1 MGMGMPGMPGIGPL
15 DPGRRMS
22 VDSLQLYY
30 PMSLQS
36 LGHDPHHLSPTS
48 TRHMV
53 GMARFVSS
61 GHATAGSLSG
71 LGHHGHGH
79 SPYAL
84 SEGSYTRV
92 TYHGG
97 SGGAPLHPSAHSQPG
112 GGASSFFSNSSSGA
126 FLGPQG
132 SMYSQGAGYAQS
144 GGHHAPQGGSPSGR
158 VLTPGADE
166 GVQVGY
172 RFPEHSASPGPQ
184 TGSGYATP
192 Q

>member
-1 MGMGMPGMPGIGPL
+1 M
-15 DPGRRMS
+15 DPSRRMS

-36 LGHDPHHLSPTS
+36 LGHDPHGHHLNAPS

-53 GMARFVSS
+53 GMSRSLSS
-61 GHATAGSLSG
+61 SHATAGNLSG

-84 SEGSYTRV
+84 SDSSYAQGRLS
-92 TYHGG
+92 YGG
-97 SGGAPLHPSAHSQPG
+97 SGGQALHPSAHSSHHSSSSGFFGMG
-112 GGASSFFSNSSSGA
+112 GCGGSNSSGY
-126 FLGPQG
+126 LGPQS
-132 SMYSQGAGYAQS
+132 SMYSGGGGYAQS
-144 GGHHAPQGGSPSGR
+144 GSHHAPQGGSPGAR
-158 VLTPGADE
+158 VLTPGTDE
-166 GVQVGY
+166 SVQGSY

-184 TGSGYATP
+184 SGSGYATP

>member
-1 MGMGMPGMPGIGPL
+1 
-15 DPGRRMS
+15 MS
-22 VDSLQLYY
+22 VHPLQPDY

-36 LGHDPHHLSPTS
+36 LGHDPRHISPTS

-53 GMARFVSS
+53 GMAHSVSS

-84 SEGSYTRV
+84 SEGSYARV

-97 SGGAPLHPSAHSQPG
+97 SGGAPLHPSAYSQPG
-112 GGASSFFSNSSSGA
+112 GGTSGFFSNSSGGA

-144 GGHHAPQGGSPSGR
+144 GWRHAPQGGSPSGHF
-158 VLTPGADE
+158 LMPGADE
-166 GVQVGY
+166 GVQGSY
-172 RFPEHSASPGPQ
+172 HFPEHSSSPGPQ
-184 TGSGYATP
+184 TGSGYTMP